1 MKVSEI
7 SAMLGTWVGI
17 CGAILGG
24 YLALKSYQADVA
36 TRTQAESKQV
46 NERVQA
52 AFRIVEEFH
61 RPDFIAS
68 RSRLVE
74 AFTEQ
79 RADCRN
85 FTPPSKISVQEVFTL
100 VEYFDRAQLCIAN
113 GLCNKATTEQ
123 LLSPYANAWQPY
135 LQRQIDFVRSQEH
148 TADGAGYGMGL
159 KALATQ
165 PVEAVPCP
173 GAQQESLSPH
183 VPSLPRPHTLRSPE

>member
-1 MKVSEI
+1 MKVSEL
-7 SAMLGTWVGI
+7 SAVLGTWVGI
-17 CGAILGG
+17 GGAILGG
-24 YLALKSYQADVA
+24 YLALQSYQADVA
-36 TRTQAESKQV
+36 TRAQAESKQV

-74 AFTEQ
+74 AFTVE

-100 VEYFDRAQLCIAN
+100 VEYFDRAQLCVAN
-113 GLCNKATTEQ
+113 GLCDKTTTEQ

-135 LQRQIDFVRSQEH
+135 LQRQIDFVRNEEK

-159 KALATQ
+159 RALATQ
-165 PVEAVPCP
+165 PVQAMPCP
-173 GAQQESLSPH
+173 SVLQR
-183 VPSLPRPHTLRSPE
+183 PSRPDVRLRAPD